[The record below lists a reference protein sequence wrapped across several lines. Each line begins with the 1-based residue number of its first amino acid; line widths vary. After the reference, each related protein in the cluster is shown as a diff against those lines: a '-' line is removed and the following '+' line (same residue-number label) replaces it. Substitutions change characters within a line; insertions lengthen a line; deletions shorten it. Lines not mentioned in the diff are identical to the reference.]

1 MRLLEAAKKGIITKE
16 MSEAAKNENM
26 REEEMAGLIAK
37 GKIVITKNKNHK
49 KAKTTAI
56 GEKTRVKV
64 NANIGSSKDVC
75 DVNNELEK
83 LKAAEEAGA
92 DTVMDLST
100 GGDIK
105 KIRKEILKQS
115 KIPVGT
121 VPIYETAVNV
131 LESKGAMKEM
141 TADDIFNTIEEHA
154 AEGVD
159 YVTVHCGIT
168 KNSVNA
174 LIENGRLLDVV
185 SRGGSMLSAW
195 ILKNEKENPLFSDF
209 GRLLEIASKYD
220 MTLSLGDGM
229 RPGCIA
235 DATDAAQITELI
247 TLGELASRA
256 KEKNV
261 QAMIEGPGHVPL
273 NEIYENI
280 RLQKKLCNGAPFYVL
295 GPVVT
300 DVAPGYDH
308 ITSAIGGALAGASGA
323 DFLCYVTPAEHLKLP
338 DVKDVRAGVMVTRIA
353 AHAADLAKGYPG
365 AKEWDNKMALARKNL
380 DWNTQLELAMDRPL
394 AKKIRDSSRPADEQ
408 VCTMC
413 GDLCAIKE
421 LKSLIHKKNKN

>member
-154 AEGVD
+154 PECVH
-159 YVTVHCGIT
+159 YVAVECRIT
-168 KNSVNA
+168 
-174 LIENGRLLDVV
+174 
-185 SRGGSMLSAW
+185 
-195 ILKNEKENPLFSDF
+195 
-209 GRLLEIASKYD
+209 
-220 MTLSLGDGM
+220 
-229 RPGCIA
+229 
-235 DATDAAQITELI
+235 
-247 TLGELASRA
+247 
-256 KEKNV
+256 
-261 QAMIEGPGHVPL
+261 
-273 NEIYENI
+273 
-280 RLQKKLCNGAPFYVL
+280 
-295 GPVVT
+295 
-300 DVAPGYDH
+300 
-308 ITSAIGGALAGASGA
+308 
-323 DFLCYVTPAEHLKLP
+323 
-338 DVKDVRAGVMVTRIA
+338 
-353 AHAADLAKGYPG
+353 
-365 AKEWDNKMALARKNL
+365 
-380 DWNTQLELAMDRPL
+380 
-394 AKKIRDSSRPADEQ
+394 
-408 VCTMC
+408 
-413 GDLCAIKE
+413 
-421 LKSLIHKKNKN
+421 